1 MRAED
6 SAKYLRHIRWKQR
19 EIAMLKERVTTLDG
33 MVRGLDYTTPM
44 VTSPPNVDAIPDF
57 VANLQEA
64 RERYETLVSEYA
76 QEVVEAHD
84 AIYRLEKPLHR
95 MVLEMYYLDGMTW
108 REMGRELSFSV
119 DYLKELSHDA
129 RELLWWHIPLEWR
142 TTH

>member
-6 SAKYLRHIRWKQR
+6 SAKYLRHIRRKQR
-19 EIAMLKERVTTLDG
+19 EIAVLKERVSTLDG
-33 MVRGLDYTTPM
+33 MVRGLDYTAPM

-57 VANLQEA
+57 VASLQEA
-64 RERYETLVSEYA
+64 RERYETLVTEYA

-95 MVLEMYYLDGMTW
+95 MVLELYYLDGRTW
-108 REMGRELSFSV
+108 REMSRELSFSV
-119 DYLKELSHDA
+119 DYLKHISYDA

-142 TTH
+142 TQH